1 MQSIFAVCDK
11 NLTIYTFDSTIFCFC
26 SSAQQEMFYSATQS
40 STQRGAPSP
49 SRFVKGEFRES
60 DYESDYEGRIPPL
73 WKPRGGSD
81 VEDYSFKPVKPNLA
95 NTGRIH
101 HD

>member
-1 MQSIFAVCDK
+1 MS
-11 NLTIYTFDSTIFCFC
+11 
-26 SSAQQEMFYSATQS
+26 QS
-40 STQRGAPSP
+40 STQRSAETKKAPPAPSP
-49 SRFVKGEFRES
+49 SRFARGEFRES

-81 VEDYSFKPVKPNLA
+81 VEDYSFKPVKPNLV
-95 NTGRIH
+95 NTGRIR